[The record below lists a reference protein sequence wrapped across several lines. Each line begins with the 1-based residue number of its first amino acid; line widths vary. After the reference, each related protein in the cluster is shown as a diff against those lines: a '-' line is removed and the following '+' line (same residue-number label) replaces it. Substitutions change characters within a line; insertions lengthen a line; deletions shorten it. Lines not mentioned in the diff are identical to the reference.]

1 VGSLCMNKRAY
12 RIVCLVLFSLS
23 PAAALADVE
32 CVALLHGLARTS
44 TSMIRLENRL
54 ERAGFEVVN
63 INYPSRDQS
72 VQQLAKDVVTDA
84 IDACEK
90 FSPDTVHFVTHSLGG
105 ILVRFYFL
113 NEEYEKLGK
122 VVMLGPPNQGSE
134 VMDFWHKIPG
144 FDRFTGPSGTQLG
157 TTNGSMPRFLGA
169 VNFELGIIAGNQSIN
184 PFYSLMI
191 PGPDDGKVS
200 VDSTR
205 IEGVSQHLVMP
216 VTHTWMMFNA
226 DVIEQVIHFLNTG
239 NFMLVP

>member
-1 VGSLCMNKRAY
+1 MKNAVLK
-12 RIVCLVLFSLS
+12 VTFLVLLALS
-23 PAAALADVE
+23 PVAAIADVE
-32 CVALLHGLARTS
+32 CVALLHGLARSS
-44 TSMIRLENRL
+44 TSMIRLEARL

-63 INYPSRDQS
+63 LSYPSRDLP
-72 VQQLAKDVVTDA
+72 VQQLADSVVGDA
-84 IDACEK
+84 ITACEE
-90 FSPDTVHFVTHSLGG
+90 FSPEKIHFVTHSLGG

-113 NEEYEKLGK
+113 NDLHEKLGR
-122 VVMLGPPNQGSE
+122 VVMLGPPNQGSA
-134 VMDFWHKIPG
+134 VVDLLDKVPG
-144 FDRFTGPSGTQLG
+144 FDLLNGPAGSQLG
-157 TTNGSMPRFLGA
+157 TTNGSMPRFLGT

-205 IEGVSQHLVMP
+205 IEGINQHLVMP

-239 NFMLVP
+239 DFMLVP

>member
-1 VGSLCMNKRAY
+1 MNKADLK
-12 RIVCLVLFSLS
+12 VACLVLLALS

-44 TSMIRLENRL
+44 TSMIRLEARL

-63 INYPSRDQS
+63 LNYPSRDQP
-72 VQQLAKDVVTDA
+72 VQQLAGSVVGDA
-84 IDACEK
+84 ITACEE
-90 FSPDTVHFVTHSLGG
+90 FSPDKIHFVTHSLGG

-113 NEEYEKLGK
+113 NETHEKLGR

-134 VMDFWHKIPG
+134 VVDKLDKVPG
-144 FDRFTGPSGTQLG
+144 FELVNGPAGSQLG
-157 TTNGSMPRFLGA
+157 TSNGSMPRFLGA

-184 PFYSLMI
+184 PIYSLMI

-205 IEGVSQHLVMP
+205 IDGIDRHLVMP

-239 NFMLVP
+239 NFMVVP